1 MRFPTSPLRV
11 ATFFLFAFAGLP
23 LAIYPVVAIADIM
36 SLVGYGTGEEPLPQ
50 VLSGLAA
57 VLLSLFYPV
66 AYFLCM
72 RWTARNWQN
81 PRAAILGGLS
91 AILYLVITVASFGLW
106 FVFGD

>member
-1 MRFPTSPLRV
+1 
-11 ATFFLFAFAGLP
+11 
-23 LAIYPVVAIADIM
+23 
-36 SLVGYGTGEEPLPQ
+36 
-50 VLSGLAA
+50 VLS
-57 VLLSLFYPV
+57 SLFYPV
-66 AYFLCM
+66 AYFLCV